1 MKGLIYMLPESVM
14 WKKVFVKIKQN
25 SRRICVILF
34 DKLVGLQP
42 ANPESPTP
50 VRPGRRGG
58 GGCWRTWLHTHP
70 PTMVA
75 VNTFQSSMA
84 PPFWNPFRR
93 PWNLFKKGL
102 WDGCFSFFKNTFVIG
117 LLGNLLLFSWNFFL
131 NVSNKTQKQPPEVF
145 LEKLLLKT

>member
-1 MKGLIYMLPESVM
+1 MLPESVM

-58 GGCWRTWLHTHP
+58 GGGAGGHGYTPTHHGGRQYFSVIHG
-70 PTMVA
+70 PT
-75 VNTFQSSMA
+75 
-84 PPFWNPFRR
+84 
-93 PWNLFKKGL
+93 
-102 WDGCFSFFKNTFVIG
+102 I
-117 LLGNLLLFSWNFFL
+117 
-131 NVSNKTQKQPPEVF
+131 
-145 LEKLLLKT
+145 LKSISPALKSI

>member
-58 GGCWRTWLHTHP
+58 GVAGGHGYTPTHP
-70 PTMVA
+70 PRWP
-75 VNTFQSSMA
+75 S
-84 PPFWNPFRR
+84 
-93 PWNLFKKGL
+93 
-102 WDGCFSFFKNTFVIG
+102 I
-117 LLGNLLLFSWNFFL
+117 LFSHPWPHHFEIHFAGPEIYLKRDSGTAAFPFL
-131 NVSNKTQKQPPEVF
+131 RTP
-145 LEKLLLKT
+145 LL

>member
-50 VRPGRRGG
+50 VRPGRQGG
-58 GGCWRTWLHTHP
+58 GGLLEDMATHP
-70 PTMVA
+70 PTHHGGR
-75 VNTFQSSMA
+75 QY
-84 PPFWNPFRR
+84 
-93 PWNLFKKGL
+93 
-102 WDGCFSFFKNTFVIG
+102 FSVIHG
-117 LLGNLLLFSWNFFL
+117 P
-131 NVSNKTQKQPPEVF
+131 TI
-145 LEKLLLKT
+145 LKSISPALKSI